1 MVLSESAQIKLR
13 ATSAGPTTGKIFR
26 DRYFNYAI
34 WCEVFGCLQSNRP
47 LVHLKAKGRGWHPD
61 LVQYQIF

>member
-26 DRYFNYAI
+26 DHYFNYAT
-34 WCEVFGCLQSNRP
+34 WCEAFGCRQSNRP
-47 LVHLKAKGRGWHPD
+47 LVHQKAKGGGWHPD
-61 LVQYQIF
+61 LIHDQIF